1 MPSNIYNEGRV
12 VGYSAYEVYVR
23 HCLSEDPTIEPASET
38 EWLASSLAFGASLLL
53 KVSADSTS
61 GFHWRDFLLP
71 EKTNLCAANTIIGS
85 FFIGEGE
92 FGSYTVGDN
101 TYSTSPWASKVV
113 KYGSAIRNDNTASPS
128 GTISSQ
134 QLSSSIPKVGTNP
147 SDDDIQRLGEYA
159 KLVDG
164 NILAPGTWTNST
176 SGSPKKTFSPD
187 LGDRS
192 MVRLLFAD
200 KVEHDFWLLLTGFS
214 LSGVVRGETGI
225 DSSVDTDSPQDG
237 DYLGPATFPWSNKIL
252 LSVPPAFLKYY
263 YDSGYIRRINNG
275 PSAEVKSHAII
286 DMATTNPKTYYEDE
300 NNGVSD
306 SQVPLTITKLRI
318 ASDDAAILTVYQRS
332 SLFPPAL
339 YGVKAIAEADDTSTE
354 NKLNPL
360 DTVAPGTLKLFQN
373 LQDADAYEQ
382 TKKFETQI
390 PNNFGFYRNTND
402 FVVKQLDSTLDDKPS
417 VPVADTYTEPFVG
430 SLSNTEA
437 ISPYFAAQTNSVDP
451 SGYFFVYNLI
461 SRRISGCFSDNF
473 KSDFGYIYT
482 FNMLTSSTQPADW
495 TTDDGKKKYYKL
507 ENGGY
512 VKIDDPS
519 SLTYQANTYYLPT
532 EQGQAIDAMEKM
544 SFPSSPGAQNWE
556 IGNGMKSYVISKY
569 PTNWHTKY
577 YFALSIKETRVSGRN
592 IGGITIVPIEM
603 ATNKIDFIDKR
614 YGGVLSLPWPLL
626 PDANNIEEAEANYYK
641 IEAGNY
647 TDYLGNYWY
656 TGSGPSLPSSNHQT
670 IQTYIDSVNSSVA
683 SVTEPNRKV
692 PANTRTDDAYTD
704 WQDRYANVTLRQ
716 LFPQSK
722 VIYDRDTNLGGVSR
736 DMLGAFQY
744 LYKNLR
750 PNGSQQVVSYSGV
763 HSDYWN
769 CTLSEALRYAMFY
782 DTTKSKE
789 TGLKPG
795 GFRIPLFFCMKS
807 STSYDSE
814 SGITVNGDLDLT
826 STIKESSPKTIS
838 IPIPAE
844 YRPSTGIQ
852 TVVNVAGYHQ
862 TKAVSLADADGAD
875 YATSGTGGDVS
886 PSDGKIHWDDL
897 LNILAN
903 NESIDLLNSETF
915 LKNLM
920 TFLNSHIQS
929 GTGINSTYNLIDN
942 IRTLSLS
949 TRNDSGI
956 SIETGTGGTDVE
968 SSGKH
973 IVAKVNADKGMAC
986 DTYGLYP
993 NFAQQQGTGIEVS
1006 VSSSGIV
1013 ITNTMP
1019 DYSNGNYTELEYG
1032 TDYTVNSP
1040 NHFNANSKGRI
1051 SVQVAESGDQG
1062 TIAIKVMFDTDSDGV
1077 HPGNSNFGSSCYI
1090 HEYPVYTVQTTQPSD
1105 WNTQWMDYY
1114 EKVSG
1119 VYKKLGTIYSS
1130 KPTWQTNKFYTRSWA
1145 GELVNSIPEGADA
1158 NEYHASTTSG
1168 HFAFKHTLQSP
1179 LACKKANIVNITFSA
1194 ATVQRL
1200 FRETTDGT
1208 ERRKKYRFEDTTGA
1222 TSGIWNIDNA
1232 DRASWSAACGL
1243 RGNRTY
1249 YKNGNLFDG
1258 NELMKSDC
1266 DITIVGFSYADGYN
1280 SQFPNAYN
1288 TTNAKS
1294 EHINLEVSGVFRYRG

>member
-53 KVSADSTS
+53 KVSVDSTS

-85 FFIGEGE
+85 FFIGEGG
-92 FGSYTVGDN
+92 FGSYTVGNN

-113 KYGSAIRNDNTASPS
+113 KYGSAIRNDNTTSPS

-134 QLSSSIPKVGTNP
+134 QLSSSIPKAGTKL

-187 LGDRS
+187 LGDRG

-417 VPVADTYTEPFVG
+417 VPIADTYTEPFVG

-437 ISPYFAAQTNSVDP
+437 ISPYFSAQANSGEP
-451 SGYFFVYNLI
+451 SGYFFVRNLI

-482 FNMLTSSTQPADW
+482 FDVLTSSTQPADW
-495 TTDDGKKKYYKL
+495 TTDGGKKKYYKL

-532 EQGQAIDAMEKM
+532 EQGQALDAMEKL
-544 SFPSSPGAQNWE
+544 SFPSTTPGALDWE
-556 IGNGMKSYVISKY
+556 MSKGMKNHVISKY

-577 YFALSIKETRVSGRN
+577 YFALSITRSYVSGRD
-592 IGGITIVPIEM
+592 IRGITIVPIEM
-603 ATNKIDFIDKR
+603 ATNKVDFVDKR

-692 PANTRTDDAYTD
+692 PANTRPTDEYTD

-722 VIYDRDTNLGGVSR
+722 VIYDRDTNAGGVDR
-736 DMLGAFQY
+736 DMLGTFQY
-744 LYKNLR
+744 LYKLPR
-750 PNGSQQVVSYSGV
+750 PNGGQQVASYVGV

-782 DTTKSKE
+782 DMTKPKE
-789 TGLKPG
+789 SGLKPG
-795 GFRIPLFFCMKS
+795 GFRIPLFFCMRS

-814 SGITVNGDLDLT
+814 TGISVNGDLDIT
-826 STIKESSPKTIS
+826 STLKESSPKTIS

-844 YRPSTGIQ
+844 YRPTTGIQ

-862 TKAVSLADADGAD
+862 TKAVSLADASGAD

-897 LNILAN
+897 LDILAN
-903 NESIDLLNSETF
+903 NKSIDLLNSETF
-915 LKNLM
+915 LRNLM
-920 TFLNSHIQS
+920 AFLNSHIQS
-929 GTGINSTYNLIDN
+929 GTGINSQYNSTDN
-942 IRTLSLS
+942 TRLLSLS
-949 TRNDSGI
+949 TENGSGI
-956 SIETGTGGTDVE
+956 SIAEGTGGTSVD

-973 IVAKVNADKGMAC
+973 ISANLAAGRGIKITNSDNTTQKTIATTFVNG
-986 DTYGLYP
+986 
-993 NFAQQQGTGIEVS
+993 
-1006 VSSSGIV
+1006 SGITFV
-1013 ITNTMP
+1013 EMP
-1019 DYSNGNYTELEYG
+1019 DGKIQIGN
-1032 TDYTVNSP
+1032 
-1040 NHFNANSKGRI
+1040 A
-1051 SVQVAESGDQG
+1051 
-1062 TIAIKVMFDTDSDGV
+1062 M
-1077 HPGNSNFGSSCYI
+1077 
-1090 HEYPVYTVQTTQPSD
+1090 
-1105 WNTQWMDYY
+1105 M
-1114 EKVSG
+1114 
-1119 VYKKLGTIYSS
+1119 
-1130 KPTWQTNKFYTRSWA
+1130 A
-1145 GELVNSIPEGADA
+1145 GELPKLTPGTHYNVEFSTAAGCCGKFEKTQQIPPIPDNNHTIDIHYSKSIDG
-1158 NEYHASTTSG
+1158 
-1168 HFAFKHTLQSP
+1168 SP
-1179 LACKKANIVNITFSA
+1179 ANIYVHAGTKLGIENFGRTESGPPDNLTYTGFWFRHINTLPGRIQASRIMKITF
-1194 ATVQRL
+1194 
-1200 FRETTDGT
+1200 TTDGLT
-1208 ERRKKYRFEDTTGA
+1208 ELGLGSGIRTIYN
-1222 TSGIWNIDNA
+1222 TSSSFTGIWNVGPLD
-1232 DRASWSAACGL
+1232 DSGSCGESWSASCIIEFANENNSSNSIYVAGL
-1243 RGNRTY
+1243 
-1249 YKNGNLFDG
+1249 
-1258 NELMKSDC
+1258 
-1266 DITIVGFSYADGYN
+1266 SYADG
-1280 SQFPNAYN
+1280 FN
-1288 TTNAKS
+1288 TQIGSHYGITHKYSPDSLYSN
-1294 EHINLEVSGVFRYRG
+1294 HINLDVSCQLFPKSS

>member
-134 QLSSSIPKVGTNP
+134 QLSSSIPKVGTNL

-164 NILAPGTWTNST
+164 NILASGTWTNST

-437 ISPYFAAQTNSVDP
+437 ISPYFAAQTNSGEP
-451 SGYFFVYNLI
+451 SGYFFVHNLI

-544 SFPSSPGAQNWE
+544 SFPSSPGARNWE

-614 YGGVLSLPWPLL
+614 YGGALSLPWPLL
-626 PDANNIEEAEANYYK
+626 PDADNIEEAEANYYK

-647 TDYLGNYWY
+647 TDYLGSYWY
-656 TGSGPSLPSSNHQT
+656 TGSNPSLPANHQN
-670 IQTYIDSVNSSVA
+670 IQTYIDSISSSVA
-683 SVTEPNRKV
+683 SVTEPHRRV

-722 VIYDRDTNLGGVSR
+722 VIYDRDTNLG
-736 DMLGAFQY
+736 A
-744 LYKNLR
+744 
-750 PNGSQQVVSYSGV
+750 
-763 HSDYWN
+763 
-769 CTLSEALRYAMFY
+769 
-782 DTTKSKE
+782 
-789 TGLKPG
+789 
-795 GFRIPLFFCMKS
+795 I
-807 STSYDSE
+807 
-814 SGITVNGDLDLT
+814 
-826 STIKESSPKTIS
+826 
-838 IPIPAE
+838 
-844 YRPSTGIQ
+844 
-852 TVVNVAGYHQ
+852 
-862 TKAVSLADADGAD
+862 
-875 YATSGTGGDVS
+875 
-886 PSDGKIHWDDL
+886 
-897 LNILAN
+897 
-903 NESIDLLNSETF
+903 
-915 LKNLM
+915 
-920 TFLNSHIQS
+920 
-929 GTGINSTYNLIDN
+929 
-942 IRTLSLS
+942 
-949 TRNDSGI
+949 
-956 SIETGTGGTDVE
+956 
-968 SSGKH
+968 
-973 IVAKVNADKGMAC
+973 
-986 DTYGLYP
+986 
-993 NFAQQQGTGIEVS
+993 
-1006 VSSSGIV
+1006 
-1013 ITNTMP
+1013 
-1019 DYSNGNYTELEYG
+1019 
-1032 TDYTVNSP
+1032 
-1040 NHFNANSKGRI
+1040 
-1051 SVQVAESGDQG
+1051 
-1062 TIAIKVMFDTDSDGV
+1062 IAS
-1077 HPGNSNFGSSCYI
+1077 
-1090 HEYPVYTVQTTQPSD
+1090 TVQT
-1105 WNTQWMDYY
+1105 Y
-1114 EKVSG
+1114 V
-1119 VYKKLGTIYSS
+1119 
-1130 KPTWQTNKFYTRSWA
+1130 
-1145 GELVNSIPEGADA
+1145 
-1158 NEYHASTTSG
+1158 
-1168 HFAFKHTLQSP
+1168 
-1179 LACKKANIVNITFSA
+1179 
-1194 ATVQRL
+1194 
-1200 FRETTDGT
+1200 
-1208 ERRKKYRFEDTTGA
+1208 
-1222 TSGIWNIDNA
+1222 
-1232 DRASWSAACGL
+1232 
-1243 RGNRTY
+1243 
-1249 YKNGNLFDG
+1249 
-1258 NELMKSDC
+1258 
-1266 DITIVGFSYADGYN
+1266 
-1280 SQFPNAYN
+1280 
-1288 TTNAKS
+1288 
-1294 EHINLEVSGVFRYRG
+1294 

>member
-71 EKTNLCAANTIIGS
+71 NKTNLCAANTIIGS

-92 FGSYTVGDN
+92 FGSYTVDGN
-101 TYSTSPWASKVV
+101 AYSTSPWASKIV
-113 KYGSAIRNDNTASPS
+113 KYGAAIRNDNTASPS
-128 GTISSQ
+128 GDIPSQ
-134 QLSSSIPKVGTNP
+134 RLSSSIPKVGAKL

-159 KLVDG
+159 KLIDG
-164 NILAPGTWTNST
+164 NIIAPGTWTNST
-176 SGSPKKTFSPD
+176 SGNPKKTFSPD
-187 LGDRS
+187 LGDRG
-192 MVRLLFAD
+192 MVRLLFSD

-237 DYLGPATFPWSNKIL
+237 DYLGPATFPWSNKII

-275 PSAEVKSHAII
+275 PSTEVKSHAII
-286 DMATTNPKTYYEDE
+286 DMATTNPKTYYED
-300 NNGVSD
+300 NDDVSD
-306 SQVPLTITKLRI
+306 SQVPLSISKLRI

-339 YGVKAIAEADDTSTE
+339 YGVRAVANADDTSSE

-373 LQDADAYEQ
+373 LQEADAYEQ
-382 TKKFETQI
+382 SKNFETQI

-402 FVVKQLDSTLDDKPS
+402 FVVKQIDATLSDKPS

-437 ISPYFAAQTNSVDP
+437 ISPYFAAQANSGEP
-451 SGYFFVYNLI
+451 NGYFFVHNII
-461 SRRISGCFSDNF
+461 SRRISGCFSDSF

-482 FNMLTSSTQPADW
+482 FNVLTSQTPPSDW
-495 TTDDGKKKYYKL
+495 TTDDGKKKYYKF

-532 EQGQAIDAMEKM
+532 EQGQALDAMEKL
-544 SFPSSPGAQNWE
+544 SFPSTTPGALDWE
-556 IGNGMKSYVISKY
+556 MSKGMKNHVISKY

-577 YFALSIKETRVSGRN
+577 YFALSITRSYVSGRD
-592 IGGITIVPIEM
+592 IRGITIVPIEM
-603 ATNKIDFIDKR
+603 ATNKVDFVDKR

-626 PDANNIEEAEANYYK
+626 PDASNIEEAEANYYK

-692 PANTRTDDAYTD
+692 PANTRPTDEYTD

-722 VIYDRDTNLGGVSR
+722 VIYDRDTNAGGVDR

-744 LYKNLR
+744 LYKLPR
-750 PNGSQQVVSYSGV
+750 PNGGQQVASYSGV

-782 DTTKSKE
+782 DMTKPKE
-789 TGLKPG
+789 SGLKPG
-795 GFRIPLFFCMKS
+795 GFRIPLFFCMRS

-814 SGITVNGDLDLT
+814 TGISVNGDLDIT
-826 STIKESSPKTIS
+826 STLKESSPKTIS

-844 YRPSTGIQ
+844 YRPTTGIQ

-862 TKAVSLADADGAD
+862 TKAVSLADASGAD

-903 NESIDLLNSETF
+903 NQSIDLLNSETF
-915 LKNLM
+915 LRNLM
-920 TFLNSHIQS
+920 VFLNSHIQS
-929 GTGINSTYNLIDN
+929 GAGINSQYNPANNTRL
-942 IRTLSLS
+942 LSLS
-949 TRNDSGI
+949 TETNSGI
-956 SIETGTGGTDVE
+956 SIAEGTGGTDVN

-973 IVAKVNADKGMAC
+973 ISAKVNSAKGMAVNA
-986 DTYGLYP
+986 YGLYP
-993 NFAQQQGTGIEVS
+993 NFAAEQGTGIHVS
-1006 VSSSGIV
+1006 VNENGII

-1019 DYSNGNYTELEYG
+1019 DYSNGNYTELAYG
-1032 TDYTVNSP
+1032 TGFTINSP
-1040 NHFNANSKGRI
+1040 NKFNVTSGRI
-1051 SVQVAESGDQG
+1051 RIYVAASGDKN
-1062 TIAIKVMFDTDSDGV
+1062 TVAIKVSFDTDSNGVHAGNTNFGHACYIYENGENARFSINDGGDGWARSTYDGV
-1077 HPGNSNFGSSCYI
+1077 HNQDGSI
-1090 HEYPVYTVQTTQPSD
+1090 DIDHV
-1105 WNTQWMDYY
+1105 
-1114 EKVSG
+1114 
-1119 VYKKLGTIYSS
+1119 
-1130 KPTWQTNKFYTRSWA
+1130 TN
-1145 GELVNSIPEGADA
+1145 V
-1158 NEYHASTTSG
+1158 
-1168 HFAFKHTLQSP
+1168 FAFKHTLNSNI
-1179 LACKKANIVNITFSA
+1179 ACKKANIVNITFTPSTLSA
-1194 ATVQRL
+1194 L
-1200 FRETTDGT
+1200 FKNSDRS
-1208 ERRKKYRFEDTTGA
+1208 KYRFEDTTGA
-1222 TSGIWNIDNA
+1222 TSGIWNVTNA

-1243 RGNRTY
+1243 RGNSRH
-1249 YKNGNLFDG
+1249 YKNGNLF
-1258 NELMKSDC
+1258 NSAALMDANS
-1266 DITIVGFSYADGYN
+1266 DITIIGFSYADGYN

-1288 TTNAKS
+1288 TSNANS

>member
-85 FFIGEGE
+85 FFIGEGG
-92 FGSYTVGDN
+92 FGSYTVGNN

-113 KYGSAIRNDNTASPS
+113 KYGSAIRNDNTTSPS

-134 QLSSSIPKVGTNP
+134 QLSSSIPKAGTKL

-187 LGDRS
+187 LGDRG

-275 PSAEVKSHAII
+275 PAAEVKSHAII

-402 FVVKQLDSTLDDKPS
+402 FVVKQIDSTLDDKPS
-417 VPVADTYTEPFVG
+417 VPIADTYTEPFVG

-437 ISPYFAAQTNSVDP
+437 ISPYFSAQANSGEP
-451 SGYFFVYNLI
+451 SGYFFVRNLI

-482 FNMLTSSTQPADW
+482 FDVLTSSTQPADW
-495 TTDDGKKKYYKL
+495 TTDGGKKKYYKL

-532 EQGQAIDAMEKM
+532 EQGQAIDVMEKM
-544 SFPSSPGAQNWE
+544 SFPSYPGARNWE
-556 IGNGMKSYVISKY
+556 IGNGMKSHVISKY

-592 IGGITIVPIEM
+592 ISGITIVPIEM
-603 ATNKIDFIDKR
+603 ATNKIDFIDKTS
-614 YGGVLSLPWPLL
+614 GGSLLLPWPLL
-626 PDANNIEEAEANYYK
+626 PEANNIEEAEANYYK
-641 IEAGNY
+641 IAAGNY
-647 TDYLGNYWY
+647 TDYLGSYWS
-656 TGSGPSLPSSNHQT
+656 TGSNPSLPANHQN
-670 IQTYIDSVNSSVA
+670 IQTYIDSISSSIS
-683 SVTEPNRKV
+683 SVTEPNRRV

-744 LYKNLR
+744 LYKLPR
-750 PNGSQQVVSYSGV
+750 PNGNPMIATYSGV

-795 GFRIPLFFCMKS
+795 GFRIPLFFCLRS

-814 SGITVNGDLDLT
+814 TGITANGDLNLT

-838 IPIPAE
+838 IPIPTA
-844 YRPSTGIQ
+844 YRPTTGIQ

-862 TKAVSLADADGAD
+862 TKAVSLADAGGAD

-903 NESIDLLNSETF
+903 NESIDLLNSEAF
-915 LKNLM
+915 LRNLM
-920 TFLNSHIQS
+920 AFLNSHIQS
-929 GTGINSTYNLIDN
+929 GTGINSTYDSPTNT
-942 IRTLSLS
+942 RTLFLS
-949 TRNDSGI
+949 SENGSGI
-956 SIETGTGGTDVE
+956 SIAAGTGGTDAN

-973 IVAKVNADKGMAC
+973 ISVNLAAGR
-986 DTYGLYP
+986 
-993 NFAQQQGTGIEVS
+993 GIKITNS
-1006 VSSSGIV
+1006 DNTTQKTISTTFSNGSGITFTEEDGK
-1013 ITNTMP
+1013 ILIGNAMMP
-1019 DYSNGNYTELEYG
+1019 GNLELLTPG
-1032 TDYTVNSP
+1032 TDFKVYFSVDAGCCGKFQNAETIGDNDHAVYINYSESIDGSP
-1040 NHFNANSKGRI
+1040 ANI
-1051 SVQVAESGDQG
+1051 
-1062 TIAIKVMFDTDSDGV
+1062 
-1077 HPGNSNFGSSCYI
+1077 YI
-1090 HEYPVYTVQTTQPSD
+1090 HGGSRLGIADFGRDDSKLTPTGYEAGGGFYFRHTETTPARQQASRMLKI
-1105 WNTQWMDYY
+1105 TFTAA
-1114 EKVSG
+1114 G
-1119 VYKKLGTIYSS
+1119 LIKLGI
-1130 KPTWQTNKFYTRSWA
+1130 
-1145 GELVNSIPEGADA
+1145 I
-1158 NEYHASTTSG
+1158 
-1168 HFAFKHTLQSP
+1168 SP
-1179 LACKKANIVNITFSA
+1179 LDNY
-1194 ATVQRL
+1194 
-1200 FRETTDGT
+1200 D
-1208 ERRKKYRFEDTTGA
+1208 
-1222 TSGIWNIDNA
+1222 TSGIDSIADTSSSFTGIWNVGPVPEKTIPYGGPYPA
-1232 DRASWSAACGL
+1232 GSCGESWSAVCITEYEGIHSIYVVGL
-1243 RGNRTY
+1243 
-1249 YKNGNLFDG
+1249 
-1258 NELMKSDC
+1258 
-1266 DITIVGFSYADGYN
+1266 SYADGYN
-1280 SQFPNAYN
+1280 TQIGAHYASHGIPAADLFSN
-1288 TTNAKS
+1288 
-1294 EHINLEVSGVFRYRG
+1294 HINLLVSCQLYPKTS

>member
-1 MPSNIYNEGRV
+1 MPSNTFNEGRV

-71 EKTNLCAANTIIGS
+71 NKTNLCAANTIIGS

-92 FGSYTVGDN
+92 FGSYTVDGN
-101 TYSTSPWASKVV
+101 SYSTSPWASKIV
-113 KYGSAIRNDNTASPS
+113 KYGAAIRNDNTASPS
-128 GTISSQ
+128 GDISSQ
-134 QLSSSIPKVGTNP
+134 QLSSSIPKVGTKL

-164 NILAPGTWTNST
+164 NIIAPGTWTNST
-176 SGSPKKTFSPD
+176 SGNPKKTFSPD
-187 LGDRS
+187 LGDRG
-192 MVRLLFAD
+192 MVRLLFSD

-237 DYLGPATFPWSNKIL
+237 DYLGPATFPWSNKII

-275 PSAEVKSHAII
+275 PSTEVKSHAII
-286 DMATTNPKTYYEDE
+286 DMATTNPKTYYED
-300 NNGVSD
+300 NDDVSD
-306 SQVPLTITKLRI
+306 SQVPLSISKLRI
-318 ASDDAAILTVYQRS
+318 TSEDAAILTVYQRS

-339 YGVKAIAEADDTSTE
+339 YGVKAVANADDTSSE

-373 LQDADAYEQ
+373 LQEADAYEQ
-382 TKKFETQI
+382 SKNFETQI

-402 FVVKQLDSTLDDKPS
+402 FVVKQLDSTLTDKPS

-437 ISPYFAAQTNSVDP
+437 ISPYFAAQTNTGEP
-451 SGYFFVYNLI
+451 NGYFFVHNII
-461 SRRISGCFSDNF
+461 SRRISGCFSDSF

-482 FNMLTSSTQPADW
+482 FNALTSQTPPSDW
-495 TTDDGKKKYYKL
+495 TTDEGKKKYYKF

-512 VKIDDPS
+512 VKINDPS

-532 EQGQAIDAMEKM
+532 EQGQALDAMEKM
-544 SFPSSPGAQNWE
+544 SFPSTTPGALDWE
-556 IGNGMKSYVISKY
+556 MSKGMKNHVISKY

-577 YFALSIKETRVSGRN
+577 YFVLSITRTYVSGKDIR
-592 IGGITIVPIEM
+592 GITIVPIEM
-603 ATNKIDFIDKR
+603 ATNKVDFVDKR

-692 PANTRTDDAYTD
+692 PANTRPTDEYTD

-722 VIYDRDTNLGGVSR
+722 VIYDRDTNAGGVDR

-744 LYKNLR
+744 LYKLPR
-750 PNGSQQVVSYSGV
+750 PNGGQQVASYVGV

-782 DTTKSKE
+782 DMTKPKE
-789 TGLKPG
+789 SGLKPG
-795 GFRIPLFFCMKS
+795 GFRIPLFFCTKS

-814 SGITVNGDLDLT
+814 TGISANGDLDIT
-826 STIKESSPKTIS
+826 STLKESSPKTIS

-844 YRPSTGIQ
+844 YRPTTGIQ

-862 TKAVSLADADGAD
+862 TKAVSLADASGAD

-897 LNILAN
+897 LDILAN
-903 NESIDLLNSETF
+903 NKSIDLLNSETF
-915 LKNLM
+915 LRNLM
-920 TFLNSHIQS
+920 VFLNSHIQS
-929 GTGINSTYNLIDN
+929 GAGINSQYNSTDN
-942 IRTLSLS
+942 TRLLSLS
-949 TRNDSGI
+949 TENGSGI
-956 SIETGTGGTDVE
+956 SIAEGTGGTSVD

-973 IVAKVNADKGMAC
+973 ISANLAAGRGIKITNSDNTTQKTIATTFVNG
-986 DTYGLYP
+986 
-993 NFAQQQGTGIEVS
+993 
-1006 VSSSGIV
+1006 SGITFV
-1013 ITNTMP
+1013 EMP
-1019 DYSNGNYTELEYG
+1019 DGKIQIGN
-1032 TDYTVNSP
+1032 
-1040 NHFNANSKGRI
+1040 A
-1051 SVQVAESGDQG
+1051 
-1062 TIAIKVMFDTDSDGV
+1062 M
-1077 HPGNSNFGSSCYI
+1077 
-1090 HEYPVYTVQTTQPSD
+1090 
-1105 WNTQWMDYY
+1105 M
-1114 EKVSG
+1114 
-1119 VYKKLGTIYSS
+1119 
-1130 KPTWQTNKFYTRSWA
+1130 A
-1145 GELVNSIPEGADA
+1145 GELPKLTPGTHYEVEFSTAAGCCGKFEKTQQTPPIPDNNHTIDIHYSKSIDG
-1158 NEYHASTTSG
+1158 
-1168 HFAFKHTLQSP
+1168 SP
-1179 LACKKANIVNITFSA
+1179 ANIYVHAGTKLGIENFGRTESETVGNLSYTGFWFRHTNTSQGRIQASRIMKITF
-1194 ATVQRL
+1194 
-1200 FRETTDGT
+1200 TTDGLT
-1208 ERRKKYRFEDTTGA
+1208 ELGLGSGIRTIYN
-1222 TSGIWNIDNA
+1222 TSSSFTGIWNVAPLDGSGSCGE
-1232 DRASWSAACGL
+1232 SWSASCIIEFANENNSSNSIYVAGL
-1243 RGNRTY
+1243 
-1249 YKNGNLFDG
+1249 
-1258 NELMKSDC
+1258 
-1266 DITIVGFSYADGYN
+1266 SYADG
-1280 SQFPNAYN
+1280 FN
-1288 TTNAKS
+1288 TQIGSHFEITHQYSPDSLYSN
-1294 EHINLEVSGVFRYRG
+1294 HINLDVSCQLFPKSS

>member
-134 QLSSSIPKVGTNP
+134 QLSSSIPKVGTNL

-164 NILAPGTWTNST
+164 NILASGTWTNST

-437 ISPYFAAQTNSVDP
+437 ISPYFAAQTNSGEP
-451 SGYFFVYNLI
+451 SGYFFVHNLI

-544 SFPSSPGAQNWE
+544 SFPSSPGARNWE

-614 YGGVLSLPWPLL
+614 YGGALSLPWPLL
-626 PDANNIEEAEANYYK
+626 PDADNIEEAEANYYK

-647 TDYLGNYWY
+647 TDYLGSYWY
-656 TGSGPSLPSSNHQT
+656 TGSNPSLPANHQN
-670 IQTYIDSVNSSVA
+670 IQTYIDSISSSVA
-683 SVTEPNRKV
+683 SVTEPHRRV

-814 SGITVNGDLDLT
+814 TGITANGDLDIT

-844 YRPSTGIQ
+844 YRPSSGIQ

-862 TKAVSLADADGAD
+862 TKAVSLADADGSD

-903 NESIDLLNSETF
+903 NESIDLLNSEAF
-915 LKNLM
+915 LRNLM
-920 TFLNSHIQS
+920 TFLNSHLQAD
-929 GTGINSTYNLIDN
+929 TGINSHYDSANN
-942 IRTLSLS
+942 VRKLSLS
-949 TRNDSGI
+949 TENGSGI
-956 SIETGTGGTDVE
+956 SIATGTGGTDVE

-973 IVAKVNADKGMAC
+973 ISANLAAGAGISIANDSTSTKKTIA
-986 DTYGLYP
+986 T
-993 NFAQQQGTGIEVS
+993 NFAPNDAQGVGIS
-1006 VSSSGIV
+1006 VSYNNNNQIV

-1019 DYSNGNYTELEYG
+1019 DYSNGNYTALEYG
-1032 TDYTVNSP
+1032 TNKDYTINSP
-1040 NHFNANSKGRI
+1040 NNFNVTSGRI
-1051 SVQVAESGDQG
+1051 YVYVAASGDQS
-1062 TIAIKVMFDTDSDGV
+1062 TIAIKVGFDTDSGGV
-1077 HPGNSNFGSSCYI
+1077 HAGNTNFGHACYI
-1090 HEYPVYTVQTTQPSD
+1090 YENNGNASFSIYDGGSGWRRSTYDGTHNSD
-1105 WNTQWMDYY
+1105 G
-1114 EKVSG
+1114 SISSSHALG
-1119 VYKKLGTIYSS
+1119 V
-1130 KPTWQTNKFYTRSWA
+1130 
-1145 GELVNSIPEGADA
+1145 
-1158 NEYHASTTSG
+1158 
-1168 HFAFKHTLQSP
+1168 FAFKHTFSTAA
-1179 LACKKANIVNITFSA
+1179 ACKKANIVNIKFTSSA
-1194 ATVQRL
+1194 LTKL
-1200 FRETTDGT
+1200 FKNGDRS
-1208 ERRKKYRFEDTTGA
+1208 KYRFEDTTGA
-1222 TSGIWNIDNA
+1222 TSGIWNVDNA

-1243 RGNRTY
+1243 RANGAY
-1249 YKNGNLFDG
+1249 YKNGNLFESSAFMDAS
-1258 NELMKSDC
+1258 SD
-1266 DITIVGFSYADGYN
+1266 ISIIGFSYADGYN
-1280 SQFPNAYN
+1280 SQFPNSYE
-1288 TTNAKS
+1288 TTNAS
-1294 EHINLEVSGVFRYRG
+1294 SSHINLEVSGVFRYRG